1 MPLLLP
7 KEDTLLLAT
16 LTSRLCDY
24 GEDSGDGG
32 PHTSEQCSRSL
43 AQSSGPEMQDSFMRA
58 IRHLALERLHTVVPQ
73 EAKAAPASSVAG
85 LLPLLSLFH
94 FQRIT

>member
-16 LTSRLCDY
+16 LTSRFCDY

-32 PHTSEQCSRSL
+32 PQTSEQGSRSL
-43 AQSSGPEMQDSFMRA
+43 AQSSGPETQDSFMRA

-73 EAKAAPASSVAG
+73 EAKVAPDSSVAG
-85 LLPLLSLFH
+85 LLPLLSLFQS
-94 FQRIT
+94 QRIT